1 MAMTQTQKTDAYQFF
16 IVAFGAVTGVEY
28 MNQLN
33 DAYGAGMTTKQI
45 VNVYTTKPQFTSQ
58 YPTFLTN
65 EQFAQKLIANVVGS
79 SASAEAKAGAEAD
92 VIASLN
98 AGWTRGDVIFQIF
111 SNLAAKPHDDAEWGN
126 TAKMFANK
134 VAVAQYLTEVKMV
147 NTEDLGVLSGYL
159 ANVTAESDTSSNEAI
174 EQLVTVPG
182 TNDTELG
189 LGKDN
194 IVATEAGLTFT
205 AGLAQA
211 GTLGNV
217 SNTLESG
224 DSIIA
229 KGEGNKLVADLI
241 TTVTGGIPVGPAIS
255 ATTQNVQVVELR
267 AQTTNSD
274 ILGGVH
280 PNFSHIDAENMAGVK
295 EWWTVNSR
303 SDIQIED
310 VRTRPEDTLI
320 GMRNTDPEVGFR
332 VYFDP
337 EQLKNGTTVKN
348 SALTLT
354 LDKISAP
361 GDLSNNVFNGVKFT
375 LGGKSITL
383 QSDAIGAATTH
394 AELLAA
400 LEAAAANNA
409 DLAGVTFKLNANNTI
424 TLTDAA
430 GKEFGTGSWLTPTGD
445 IPAAGDFKW
454 NQAVGEPERGT
465 ELISTNV
472 ELDNVGRT
480 SAGGVLDIG
489 SLGDGGVQKFE
500 VNVDRSSWL
509 TEMKSSEHL
518 GNGPRKFLEVV
529 NLHSKGA
536 NGNLTVGTKVATR
549 LDGRVE
555 NGLNDVRVVDGSAF
569 KGNLNLGITLTNDAL
584 GRYLDKATAPV
595 EFKYT
600 GGQGNDI
607 INLNVADVVSED
619 PDFVLN
625 VNAGAGDDRVVL
637 AGATR
642 LDSTSVDGGTGNNTF
657 VVSTSVGM
665 DAKTTFKSFAN
676 FQNYEV
682 EGAGSSHD
690 FTALHGVQNVVVA
703 TDAGASTTL
712 RNLPSD
718 IAKVSLSGKNQTI
731 GNDNNAN
738 QAFNALNVV
747 AAKSDTLTV
756 SLDNTARVDGKLTLN
771 TLNVADQN
779 TTNLSAVRTLNVVS
793 NGARQ
798 TSNEVTIINA
808 EKVGTFNFS
817 GTQALTAGIAAASNT
832 TGPVAGV
839 TDLKVDASALTGN
852 FHLNL
857 NSAVANVVDANKTV
871 NLKGGA
877 GAKDVLE
884 FTAGINTTAK
894 TTVSGFETVSFHGG
908 QFNAVNTT
916 DVELYKTDGATLKV
930 TNLRGVEN
938 VELGSYNAQTL
949 AGVNAGGAQVF
960 QTNAVSNDSALNLT
974 AKSAFGGAQE
984 ISTHGFTTL
993 NLKLDSSLT
1002 QPLAQKQ
1009 YDLNLEKVAVDTNG
1023 NPVVVTSGGA
1033 AAYANAAAVPTT
1045 DFTKANLTNVV
1056 VTGGS
1061 STATTVQDSLALHTL
1076 SAGVKLVDVSGYKGV
1091 VSATLGDALKTTIG
1105 TTDYTTGNT
1114 VVKVGSFGID
1124 FTDGD
1129 HTGGA
1134 NEADTVTTFQFTAD
1148 AAKNAA
1154 GDANFQWKISGFQA
1168 IHEGTGSLSNL
1179 TVLDLSALGIHG
1191 LADIQMSQAGGL
1203 GTDVVIH
1210 GNGTHNFE
1218 IVLSGVNDITKL
1230 DLANFKFAV

>member
-28 MNQLN
+28 MNQLD
-33 DAYGAGMTTKQI
+33 DAYGAGMSTKDI

-65 EQFAQKLIANVVGS
+65 EQFAQKLIANVVGT
-79 SASAEAKAGAEAD
+79 SASAQALAAAEAD
-92 VIASLN
+92 VVGALN
-98 AGWTRGDVIFQIF
+98 AGWSRGDVIFQIF

-337 EQLKNGTTVKN
+337 EQLKNGATVKN

-354 LDKISAP
+354 LDKVSAP

-375 LGGKSITL
+375 LDGKSITL
-383 QSDAIGAATTH
+383 QSAEIGAATTH

-400 LEAAAANNA
+400 LEAAAAGNA
-409 DLAGVTFKLNANNTI
+409 DLAGVTFTLNANNTI
-424 TLTDAA
+424 TMTDPA

-454 NQAVGEPERGT
+454 NQKVGEPERGT
-465 ELISTNV
+465 ELISTQV

-480 SAGGVLDIG
+480 SAGGELDIG
-489 SLGDGGVQKFE
+489 SLGNGGVEKFN
-500 VNVDRSSWL
+500 VVVDRDSWL
-509 TEMKSSEHL
+509 SNMHSSDHL
-518 GNGPRKFLEVV
+518 GQGGFDWEDGQNEYLQEVH
-529 NLHSKGA
+529 LTSKGA
-536 NGNLTVGTKVATR
+536 NGNLKLGSTVPNR
-549 LDGRVE
+549 LDGRLVG
-555 NGLNDVRVVDGSAF
+555 GLEDVRVVDGSAF
-569 KGNLNLGITLTNDAL
+569 KGNLNIGLELTADAL
-584 GRYLDKATAPV
+584 GRYLDRATDVV
-595 EFKYT
+595 EFNYT
-600 GGQGNDI
+600 GAAGNDI
-607 INLNVADVVSED
+607 FNINVDAAVSED
-619 PDFVLN
+619 PDFAMN
-625 VNAGAGDDRVVL
+625 VNMGAGDDRL
-637 AGATR
+637 ILGGASDLT
-642 LDSTSVDGGTGNNTF
+642 SISVDGGTGNNTF
-657 VVSTSVGM
+657 VTSTSVGI
-665 DAKTTFKSFAN
+665 DLGTFTYGNQFQGFEN
-676 FQNYEV
+676 FQNYEI
-682 EGAGSSHD
+682 EGDFTFHD
-690 FTALHGVQNVVVA
+690 FTNLNGVKNVVVA
-703 TDAGASTTL
+703 ADAGGGAAL
-712 RNLPSD
+712 FNLPAD
-718 IAKVSLSGKNQTI
+718 IAKVSLTGKNQTI
-731 GNDNNAN
+731 GNANNDDQDFGILA
-738 QAFNALNVV
+738 AL

-756 SLDNTARVDGKLTLN
+756 SLDNTARVNGKLTLGG
-771 TLNVADQN
+771 LFVGDDVIDP
-779 TTNLSAVRTLNVVS
+779 TNLSAVRTLNVVS
-793 NGARQ
+793 NGVRQ
-798 TSNEVTIINA
+798 TSNVIEVIAA
-808 EKVGTFNFS
+808 EKVSSFNFS
-817 GTQALTAGIAAASNT
+817 GTQALEVGLAAAANS
-832 TGPVAGV
+832 TGPAAGMSNLSV
-839 TDLKVDASALTGN
+839 KASALKGAFTLN
-852 FHLNL
+852 VNSDIVTNL
-857 NSAVANVVDANKTV
+857 NAASKNVSFVGT
-871 NLKGGA
+871 A
-877 GAKDVLE
+877 GAKDELVFE
-884 FTAGINTTAK
+884 GAVDSKAQTS
-894 TTVSGFETVSFHGG
+894 VSGFETVTFENGG

-916 DVELYKTDGATLKV
+916 GVNLYNSLSGAALKL
-930 TNLRGVEN
+930 TNLQGVEN
-938 VELGSYNAQTL
+938 VALGTVANGNT
-949 AGVNAGGAQVF
+949 GGAQTF
-960 QTNAVSNDSALNLT
+960 QTNAVSNASALNLE
-974 AKSAFGGAQE
+974 AKSAAAAQQE
-984 ISTHGFTTL
+984 INTHGFTTL
-993 NLKLDSSLT
+993 NLKLTST
-1002 QPLAQKQ
+1002 QAQALADKQ
-1009 YDLNLEKVAVDTNG
+1009 YDLDLSKVAVDVNG
-1023 NPVVVTSGGA
+1023 NPVVATSGI
-1033 AAYANAAAVPTT
+1033 YANAAAVPSD

-1061 STATTVQDSLALHTL
+1061 STANNVEDELDLVL
-1076 SAGVKLVDVSGYKGV
+1076 SATVKLVDVSGYKGTV
-1091 VSATLGDALKTTIG
+1091 TATIADALKTTIAG
-1105 TTDYTTGNT
+1105 VDHTTGNT

-1124 FTDGD
+1124 FEDTN
-1129 HTGGA
+1129 GA
-1134 NEADTVTTFQFTAD
+1134 VSSVTTFQFTTD
-1148 AAKNAA
+1148 AAGNAA
-1154 GDANFQWKISGFQA
+1154 GNADLQWQISAFRG
-1168 IHEGTGSLSNL
+1168 IDEVGSTLSNL
-1179 TVLDLSALGIHG
+1179 TILDLSALGITG
-1191 LADIQMSQAGGL
+1191 LSDLNMSTVGGE
-1203 GTDVVIH
+1203 VVIKS
-1210 GNGTHNFE
+1210 NGTHNFE
-1218 IVLSGVNDITKL
+1218 IVLAGVTEAQLGIE
-1230 DLANFKFAV
+1230 NFKFAV